1 MRQLRAFWHSTLG
14 QKVVMAV
21 TGLIMIGF
29 LISHVLAN
37 LQVFAPDGAEKLR
50 HYAELLRSFGGALWL
65 VRGVLLV
72 SLVLHVVAAWR
83 LTQLDRAAR
92 PVTYARWEPQA
103 ATVASRTLRWGG
115 VLLLGFIVFH
125 LLDFT
130 FGTVHPEFRPLEPY
144 HNIVTGFRRPLVAL
158 FYVVAMG
165 AVGLHL
171 YHGAWSSFRSL
182 GLARAKPEPRHRP
195 VAAVLAILVALGFAI
210 IPVAVLLGWIG

>member
-1 MRQLRAFWHSTLG
+1 MRPLRTFWHSTVG

-29 LISHVLAN
+29 LIAHVAAN
-37 LQVFAPDGAEKLR
+37 LQVFAPDAAVKLR
-50 HYAELLRSFGGALWL
+50 EYALLLRRFGGLLWL

-83 LTQLDRAAR
+83 LTRLDRAAR
-92 PVTYARWEPQA
+92 PVAYARRDLQA
-103 ATVASRTLRWGG
+103 ATLASRTLRWGG
-115 VLLLGFIVFH
+115 VVLLGFIVYH

-130 FGTVHPEFRPLEPY
+130 FGTVHPDFRHLEPY

-158 FYVVAMG
+158 FYVIAMG

-182 GLARAKPEPRHRP
+182 GLARPRSEPRRRP
-195 VAAVLAILVALGFAI
+195 VALVLAIAVALGFAI
-210 IPVAVLLGWIG
+210 IPVAVLAGWIE